1 MLSTCSTRSGR
12 RRPGR
17 RCSQT
22 QANCRSCR
30 RAFCALD
37 TEGGC
42 VLAVGR
48 VAAIELVRLAGRR
61 VKKVVILAPART
73 QQPPQN

>member
-1 MLSTCSTRSGR
+1 MLNTERSPP
-12 RRPGR
+12 PGASMQPDP
-17 RCSQT
+17 SQLPLVP
-22 QANCRSCR
+22 AR
-30 RAFCALD
+30 FCALD